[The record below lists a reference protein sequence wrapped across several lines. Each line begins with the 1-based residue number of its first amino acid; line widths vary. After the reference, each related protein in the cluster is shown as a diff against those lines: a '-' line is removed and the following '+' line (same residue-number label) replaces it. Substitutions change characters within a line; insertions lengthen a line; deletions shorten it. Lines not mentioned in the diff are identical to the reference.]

1 MRYEILGNSLPV
13 VVCHLNP
20 GEAVITESGSM
31 SWMSPNMQM
40 ETNSGGGMKKAFG
53 RLLSGESIFQNRYTP
68 QGGEGLIAFASRFYQ
83 CFGDICRKKYDRSEK
98 CISGSAGGS
107 RVVYAFP
114 EKAWKRLVWR

>member
-53 RLLSGESIFQNRYTP
+53 RLLSGDSIFQNRYTP
-68 QGGEGLIAFASRFYQ
+68 QGLSLIH
-83 CFGDICRKKYDRSEK
+83 I
-98 CISGSAGGS
+98 
-107 RVVYAFP
+107 
-114 EKAWKRLVWR
+114 

>member
-40 ETNSGGGMKKAFG
+40 ETNSGGEHE
-53 RLLSGESIFQNRYTP
+53 ESIWQIVIRRQHFSEPLYST
-68 QGGEGLIAFASRFYQ
+68 GEK
-83 CFGDICRKKYDRSEK
+83 D
-98 CISGSAGGS
+98 
-107 RVVYAFP
+107 
-114 EKAWKRLVWR
+114 